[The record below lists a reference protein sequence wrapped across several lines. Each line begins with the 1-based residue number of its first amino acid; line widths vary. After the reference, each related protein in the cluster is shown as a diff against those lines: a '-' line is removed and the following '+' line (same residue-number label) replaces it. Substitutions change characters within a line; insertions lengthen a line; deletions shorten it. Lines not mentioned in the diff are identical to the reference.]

1 MRRGKPL
8 LSDDQFARFP
18 PFLIVG
24 AQKIEDRGDCLPIVS
39 QDWRMKAIETAE
51 CRAELCDR
59 AAAVTIEGLI

>member
-1 MRRGKPL
+1 MRRGEPL
-8 LSDDQFARFP
+8 LSDDELARFP

-24 AQKIEDRGDCLPIVS
+24 AQKIEDRGNRPPIVS

-51 CRAELCDR
+51 CSAERRDR